1 MLLKPAPMLKVRIVV
16 LEHDVE
22 PVAHA
27 LGALGLV
34 HLKSSVEESGGQ
46 LQPEDIG
53 DRLKRGNQLMGR
65 LEELME
71 VLLVEPPDEE
81 EAPTHEGRPMPASG
95 PAMTAAEV
103 ETLLATLEKDV
114 GPRVQALETAR
125 EGLDDSG
132 ELLSELEPYREV
144 NTTLAPLLRSELL
157 ELKAGRVQADRLGD
171 LLSAMPPGALLMPMG
186 RPQEGR
192 KKQPVDVLIVGGRR
206 RRYALETILDEQGFV
221 AGKVPAYEG
230 KSPAE
235 VYEEALRKQDE
246 MRRQVEELRRDLGA
260 TGRAYAGAL
269 QQAHLT
275 LARQISV
282 YEAAQNFGTTWAT
295 AVISGWMPLGRQEE
309 LRSAVSDATRG
320 QCVVETGE
328 PTEEDIAAGRVPS
341 YLPHSWFL
349 SPFHRLVCGYGVA
362 AYTEIEPT
370 VLFAASFLLLFGLI
384 FGDLGHGACLLA
396 IGLLLKKASRK
407 AAMRDTAH
415 VIVFSGLSSML
426 FGAFFQGTFFGNSL
440 KEMGF
445 PWTLG
450 LEAIH
455 FVKETAAGAA
465 AAAEA
470 QRSASES
477 VLVYMLLALLA
488 GIFLISLGMVL
499 NVVNRL
505 RNGDVVGGVLD
516 HFGVVGMVFYWG
528 VLGLSTK
535 VLAFGPGPLDAWIAG
550 LVIALPLVVMALHGP
565 ISALLTRRRPV
576 WGQDPLMGLFEGVIG
591 AVETAM
597 VYLANTFSFLRVAA
611 FALSHAALC
620 FTVFKIQ
627 DLVEGLPGGPVWSAG
642 AFVLGT
648 AVIIGLEGLIV
659 AVQVLRLEYYE
670 FFTKFFRGEGLAY
683 KPFRLGAG
691 KGSE

>member
-1 MLLKPAPMLKVRIVV
+1 MRLKPAPMLKVRIVV
-16 LEHDVE
+16 LAQDVE

-46 LQPEDIG
+46 LQAEDIG
-53 DRLKRGNQLMGR
+53 DRLKRANQLMGR
-65 LEELME
+65 LEKLME
-71 VLLVEPPDEE
+71 ALLVEVPEE
-81 EAPTHEGRPMPASG
+81 EEQPVHEGRPMPESG
-95 PAMTAAEV
+95 PAMSAVEV
-103 ETLLATLEKDV
+103 ETLLAALEKDV
-114 GPRVQALETAR
+114 GPRVDALEKAR
-125 EGLDDSG
+125 QGVNDSA
-132 ELLSELEPYREV
+132 ELISELEPYREV
-144 NTTLAPLLRSELL
+144 NTSLAPLMRSELL
-157 ELKAGRVQADRLGD
+157 ALKAGHVEADRLGD
-171 LLSAMPPGALLMPMG
+171 LLSAVPPGALLMPMG

-192 KKQPVDVLIVGGRR
+192 KRQPVDVLIVGSRR
-206 RRYALETILDEQGFV
+206 RRFALETILEDQGFV
-221 AGKVPAYEG
+221 EGKVPAYEG

-235 VYEEALRKQDE
+235 VYDEALLRQDE
-246 MRRQVEELRRDLGA
+246 LSRKVEDLQRDLGA

-275 LARQISV
+275 LGRQISV

-295 AVISGWMPLGRQEE
+295 AVISGWMPKGRQEE
-309 LRSAVSDATRG
+309 LRSAVSGATRG
-320 QCVVETGE
+320 QCVVETAA

-341 YLPHSWFL
+341 YVPHSWFL
-349 SPFHRLVCGYGVA
+349 SPFHSLVRGYGTA

-370 VLFAASFLLLFGLI
+370 ILFAASFLLLFGII
-384 FGDLGHGACLLA
+384 FGDLGHGACLVA
-396 IGLLLKKASRK
+396 IGLLLKKVSHRAG
-407 AAMRDTAH
+407 MRDTGH
-415 VIVFSGLSSML
+415 IILFSGISSVL
-426 FGAFFQGTFFGNSL
+426 FGTFFQGTFFGNSL
-440 KEMGF
+440 QEMGF
-445 PWTLG
+445 PYTLG
-450 LEAIH
+450 LESIH
-455 FVKETAAGAA
+455 FAKEAAAGAA
-465 AAAEA
+465 AAAPA
-470 QRSASES
+470 HASASES
-477 VLVYMLLALLA
+477 VLVYMMLALLA
-488 GIFLISLGMVL
+488 GIFLISLGMIL

-505 RNGDVVGGVLD
+505 RQGDVVGSVLD

-550 LVIALPLVVMALHGP
+550 LVIVLPLVVMALHHP
-565 ISALLTRRRPV
+565 IAALLTRRRPL
-576 WGQDPLMGLFEGVIG
+576 WGQNPLMGLFEGVIG

-627 DLVEGLPGGPVWSAG
+627 DLVDALPGGPVWSAC
-642 AFVLGT
+642 AFVGGT

-670 FFTKFFRGEGLAY
+670 FFTKFFGGEGLPY

-691 KGSE
+691 KEPE

>member
-16 LEHDVE
+16 LAQDVE

-53 DRLKRGNQLMGR
+53 DRLKRCNQLLGR
-65 LEELME
+65 LEKLME
-71 VLLVEPPDEE
+71 VLLVEPPGEGLP
-81 EAPTHEGRPMPASG
+81 ALHEGRPMPAAG
-95 PAMTAAEV
+95 PAMSAAEV
-103 ETLLATLEKDV
+103 ETLLATLEKEV
-114 GPRVQALETAR
+114 GPRVQALEAAR
-125 EGLDDSG
+125 EGLADSG
-132 ELLSELEPYREV
+132 ELISELEPYREV

-157 ELKAGRVQADRLGD
+157 ELKAGRVEAERMGD
-171 LLSAMPPGALLMPMG
+171 LLSAMPPGALLLPMG
-186 RPQEGR
+186 RPEEGK
-192 KKQPVDVLIVGGRR
+192 KKQPQDVLIVGGRR

-221 AGKVPAYEG
+221 EGKVPAWEG

-246 MRRQVEELRRDLGA
+246 MHRQVGELQRDLGT
-260 TGRAYAGAL
+260 TGRTYAGAL
-269 QQAHLT
+269 QQAHAT
-275 LARQISV
+275 LGRQISV

-295 AVISGWMPLGRQEE
+295 AVISGWMPLGREEE
-309 LRSAVSDATRG
+309 LRGAVSEATRG
-320 QCVVETGE
+320 QCVVETAE

-341 YLPHSWFL
+341 YMPHSWFL
-349 SPFHRLVCGYGVA
+349 SPFHRLVRGYGTA

-370 VLFAASFLLLFGLI
+370 ILFAASFLLLFGLI
-384 FGDLGHGACLLA
+384 FGDLGHGACLVA
-396 IGLLLKKASRK
+396 IGLACKKLSRK
-407 AAMRDTAH
+407 AAMRDTGH
-415 VIVFSGLSSML
+415 VILFSGVSSVL
-426 FGAFFQGTFFGNSL
+426 FGTFFQGTFFGESL
-440 KEMGF
+440 KDLGF
-445 PWTLG
+445 RWTLAF
-450 LEAIH
+450 EALH
-455 FVKETAAGAA
+455 FGQKAAGGDH
-465 AAAEA
+465 
-470 QRSASES
+470 
-477 VLVYMLLALLA
+477 VTHYMLLALLV

-505 RNGDVVGGVLD
+505 RNGDFVGSVLD

-528 VLGLSTK
+528 VLGLATK
-535 VLAFGPGPLDAWIAG
+535 VLAFGAGPLDAWIAG
-550 LVIALPLVVMALHGP
+550 LVIVLPLVVMALHRP
-565 ISALLTRRRPV
+565 LTALLTRRRPL
-576 WGQDPLMGLFEGVIG
+576 WGQNPLMGLFEGVIG

-627 DLVEGLPGGPVWSAG
+627 ELVDAVPGGPVWSVA
-642 AFVLGT
+642 AFVVGT

-670 FFTKFFRGEGLAY
+670 FFTKFFRGEGLPY

-691 KGSE
+691 RESE